1 MIGDPDREVVFG
13 VGGMLGHDANAALF
27 VNGRLVAASQEER
40 FTRRKHDGSF
50 PGNAIQD
57 CLKTAGLG
65 PEDVSVCVF
74 AEKPLQCILFDRA
87 HRSRSLAARALGRI
101 LPERAGGYYNKYARI
116 LLPRA
121 RFRYAWHHVSHVA
134 GAYYTSPYAHS
145 AFLCVD
151 GKGEDYSASAG
162 VIDGDRVEVLWEQS
176 YDNGLGMLYTLVTQY
191 LGFASIGSEYKVMG
205 LAPYGRPRFRDAL
218 SSVYSTDDRGG
229 LRLREPV
236 TFQPGSMAAA
246 LRTIAAA
253 TGVPPRENGEPLTA
267 EHVDIAA
274 SLQGIFEDEIFKM
287 ARFVRAATGEQNL
300 IFCGGCAQNCVAAGK
315 LRAERVFE
323 RLFNSPVGGDM
334 GSGLG
339 AALLYLRTSHPARRI
354 KIDTNGFCLGSE
366 PGSAPAEAAGWRVPF
381 TGGLHE
387 FIAARLAEGRT
398 VGWVRGRMELGARA
412 LGARSILADPR
423 QQGMQSRLNLA
434 VKFRESFRPF
444 APAILAED
452 VGQWFDSSEESNY
465 MNYTANLLPSRRHA
479 IPSTFPSLKD
489 QLDYPRSEIQS
500 VVHVDF
506 SARLQTVNANVHPD
520 FHRLLVAFKTITG
533 VPILINTSFN
543 VGGQPIVRTAQEAW
557 DCFVNTDLDLLVV
570 NGDVYRNPCERSR
583 EDKLAW
589 LKQFS
594 KTA

>member
-1 MIGDPDREVVFG
+1 MIEGPDREVVLG

-27 VNGRLVAASQEER
+27 VEGRLVAANQEER
-40 FTRRKHDGSF
+40 FTRQKHDGSF
-50 PGNAIQD
+50 PTGAIYE
-57 CLKTAGLG
+57 CLKAAGLS
-65 PEDVSVCVF
+65 PKDVSVCVF

-87 HRSRSLAARALGRI
+87 HRSRSLVARALGRI
-101 LPERAGGYYNKYARI
+101 LPDAAGGYYNNSARA
-116 LLPRA
+116 LFPRA
-121 RFRYAWHHVSHVA
+121 RFRYAWHHISHVA
-134 GAYYTSPYAHS
+134 GAFYTAPFAHA

-162 VIDGDRVEVLWEQS
+162 VIDGDRVRVLWEQP
-176 YDNGLGMLYTLVTQY
+176 YENGLVMLFTHVTQY
-191 LGFASIGSEYKVMG
+191 LGFTSIGSEYKVMG
-205 LAPYGRPRFRDAL
+205 LAPYGKPRFRDAL
-218 SSVYSTDDRGG
+218 AKLYSTDDRGG
-229 LRLREPV
+229 LRLHEPV
-236 TFQPGSMAAA
+236 TFQHSAMAAA

-253 TGVPPRENGEPLTA
+253 TGLPPRGNGEPLVT

-287 ARFVRAATGEQNL
+287 ARFVRTATGEQNL

-339 AALLYLRTSHPARRI
+339 AALLHLRTAHPRRRI
-354 KIDTNGFCLGSE
+354 TMDTNGFYLGSE
-366 PGSAPAEAAGWRVPF
+366 PGNVPAEASGWRVPY
-381 TGGLHE
+381 TGGIHD

-398 VGWVRGRMELGARA
+398 IGWVRGKMELGARA

-423 QQGMQSRLNLA
+423 QPGMQSRLNLA

-479 IPSTFPSLKD
+479 VPSTFPTLKD
-489 QLDYPRSEIQS
+489 QLDFPRSDIQS

-506 SARLQTVNANVHPD
+506 SARLQTVDANVHPD
-520 FHRLLVAFKTITG
+520 FHRLLVAFKAITG

-570 NGDVYRNPCERSR
+570 NDDVYRNPGERSR
-583 EDKLAW
+583 DEKLAW